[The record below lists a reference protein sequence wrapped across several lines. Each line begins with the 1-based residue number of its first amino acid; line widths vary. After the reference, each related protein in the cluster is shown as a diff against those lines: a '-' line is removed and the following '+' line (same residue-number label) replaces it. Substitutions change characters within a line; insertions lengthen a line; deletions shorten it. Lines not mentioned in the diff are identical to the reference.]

1 MTGAVLNF
9 YGYMSEGKYKVH
21 YGIGGSFFFI
31 KPDTALT
38 ANHVLNKDFF
48 STTGDFLNKQSFFIG
63 ENNFIVEVYADLL
76 FEHKNIDLTVIKFP
90 NDVSSTFF
98 DVSQDEP
105 TVNQEFY
112 SIGFIAGEQPEIHTK
127 NNSYK
132 VILEKVLLNDLTK
145 IKQVGYVKKLL
156 CKTLKSA
163 DLNINNV
170 NTIETS
176 FGGYLGM
183 SGGPL
188 IDKSTQKIIGI
199 LSHGDPDDNDIK
211 DVLYATDCT
220 EIIKVI

>member
-9 YGYMSEGKYKVH
+9 YGFMNDGKYNVH
-21 YGIGGSFFFI
+21 YDIGGSFFFI

-38 ANHVLNKDFF
+38 ANHVLNKEFF
-48 STTGDFLNKQSFFIG
+48 SNTGDFLNKQSFLVG
-63 ENNFIVEVYADLL
+63 ENNFIAEVNSDLL

-105 TVNQEFY
+105 TENQEFY
-112 SIGFIAGEQPEIHTK
+112 SLGFIAGEQPEIHVK
-127 NNSYK
+127 NIRYK
-132 VILEKVLLNDLTK
+132 VILEKVVLNDITK
-145 IKQVGYVKKLL
+145 IKQDGYVKKLL
-156 CKTLKSA
+156 SKTLKSA
-163 DLNINNV
+163 DLNLNNV

-176 FGGYLGM
+176 FGGYVGM

-188 IDKSTQKIIGI
+188 IDKATQKIIGI
-199 LSHGDPDDNDIK
+199 LSHGDPDDTDKK

-220 EIIKVI
+220 EIIKVV